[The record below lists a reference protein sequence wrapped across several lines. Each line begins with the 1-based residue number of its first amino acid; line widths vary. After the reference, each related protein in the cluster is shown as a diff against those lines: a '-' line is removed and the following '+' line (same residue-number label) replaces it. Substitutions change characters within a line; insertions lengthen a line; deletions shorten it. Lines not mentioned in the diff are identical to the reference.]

1 MAAVFD
7 GKRVHVR
14 AAGAGKKQPRVK
26 AKARAKKAAPAGKS
40 ARRRP

>member
-14 AAGAGKKQPRVK
+14 AAGEP
-26 AKARAKKAAPAGKS
+26 KKAAPKPRTKSRGK
-40 ARRRP
+40 APRR